1 MAGTANENE
10 SNVITVRSRAA
21 RRNVLWLVKPVWGDR
36 SVVWWTQ
43 RTESG
48 PLDWL
53 VSELGFLVFALRL
66 HSLQF
71 LASFAWLWKLLRCW
85 TSEKSMNKL
94 IAQAV
99 IFILF
104 CCFFSCLYR
113 LPASGSNSIR
123 LHPLQ
128 TYPPTLRRLQQL
140 QLSHRH
146 AFIYRNRVQISPD
159 LPSPII
165 PDLLTP
171 PGLGRSSCYLTAH
184 ACGGGALE

>member
-1 MAGTANENE
+1 
-10 SNVITVRSRAA
+10 
-21 RRNVLWLVKPVWGDR
+21 
-36 SVVWWTQ
+36 
-43 RTESG
+43 
-48 PLDWL
+48 
-53 VSELGFLVFALRL
+53 
-66 HSLQF
+66 
-71 LASFAWLWKLLRCW
+71 
-85 TSEKSMNKL
+85 MNCPSCYFY
-94 IAQAV
+94 
-99 IFILF
+99 FILL
-104 CCFFSCLYR
+104 FFSCLYR

-128 TYPPTLRRLQQL
+128 TYLPTLQRLQLL

-184 ACGGGALE
+184 TCGGGRHSNRADSPFCCDNGKNEAYFSSDSTSKLCLRPVGPVKT